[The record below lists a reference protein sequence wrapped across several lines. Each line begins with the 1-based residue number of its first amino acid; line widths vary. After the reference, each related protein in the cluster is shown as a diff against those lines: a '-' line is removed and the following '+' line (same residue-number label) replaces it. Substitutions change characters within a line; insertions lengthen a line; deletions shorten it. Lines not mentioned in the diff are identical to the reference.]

1 MTKMYKRVVRNE
13 KTIAKKLNELLASVF
28 TAEGASCNVFF
39 IADKLEESDRFKI
52 NTQEPLKQATHK
64 SVSHCSCVALT

>member
-52 NTQEPLKQATHK
+52 NLKQATHK